1 MITLKNTIQGWYLP
15 IQVQLKHLALTYRFN
30 GLAREL
36 MTDAH
41 VAVNPIFPG
50 LNYNPIAVKAI
61 WDTGASNCVIT
72 SNIIKQLKLP
82 ATGQVNTQGV
92 HGSKVV
98 NTYIVDIIL
107 PNKVKFEK
115 VTVTEGS
122 IGGGPIDLLI
132 GMDIIT
138 TGDFSVTST
147 NKKTTLSFRYP
158 SVKEIDYVPEA
169 DKYNLKMTPGL
180 NRHQRRKLE
189 KKGKK
194 KK

>member
-1 MITLKNTIQGWYLP
+1 LP
-15 IQVQLKHLALTYRFN
+15 IQVKLKHLAFTSRFN

-36 MTDAH
+36 VTDAR

-50 LNYNPIAVKAI
+50 LNYSPIAVKAI

-72 SNIIKQLKLP
+72 SDIIKQLNLP
-82 ATGQVNTQGV
+82 ATGQANTQGV

-107 PNKVKFEK
+107 LNKVKFEK

-122 IGGGPIDLLI
+122 IGGGSIDLLI
-132 GMDIIT
+132 GMDIIV
-138 TGDFSVTST
+138 TGDFSVTSV

-158 SVKEIDYVPEA
+158 SIKEIDYVPET

-180 NRHQRRKLE
+180 NRQRRRKRE
-189 KKGKK
+189 KELWRRANRNR
-194 KK
+194 